1 MLTSLFKKSS
11 ILFLGNSS
19 GIVINIFSVMLIT
32 KNVSVRDFGYVITI
46 ETIIYLYDAL
56 FNFQSWQAVIKY
68 FSIKDKHKIILS
80 GIILD
85 IIGSILALVFLYF
98 TIDFIIGFLSLDIE
112 SIDVK
117 LYSLILLTR
126 MVGTP
131 TAILRIFNKYLYFS
145 LQSLISYVLKLILVI
160 YFLSN
165 HKLSTDTLLIIYAI
179 QHISADIL
187 LQFFSFYTLKRNG
200 IRLNLFQLGDI
211 FDFLRKEK
219 RVLKFVI
226 NTNLNGTINKIS
238 KHIDQ
243 VLISSL
249 INLEASGIY
258 RIIKMSSQ
266 AMGAIS
272 DPIYHV
278 IYPDIVDLVNKKKS
292 VALFSSLKKY
302 TLISF
307 LFSAIVFIGLI
318 LFGEFFI
325 TLLFST
331 AYLEGINALY
341 VYVVGLLLGL
351 VFSYAQPLMLAFE
364 LEYIAL
370 KINIINAITYL
381 LMLFFLTKYFGIIGS
396 ACSFLIYIILSTFSR
411 LAMVYIKV
419 K

>member
-1 MLTSLFKKSS
+1 
-11 ILFLGNSS
+11 
-19 GIVINIFSVMLIT
+19 MLIT